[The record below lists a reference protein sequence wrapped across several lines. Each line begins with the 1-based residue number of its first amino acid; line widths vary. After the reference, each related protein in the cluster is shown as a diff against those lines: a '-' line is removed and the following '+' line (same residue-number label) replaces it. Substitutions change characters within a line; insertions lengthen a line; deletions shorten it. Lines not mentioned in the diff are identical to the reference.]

1 MPWTYLGPTSDRDRV
16 RLLIGDTEATDP
28 QLQDEEI
35 AWLLAEAGNV
45 YGAAV
50 AACEALAAKYAR
62 QVNRS
67 VAGAGGLSV
76 SAGDRAQHYR
86 DLAETLQIRARK
98 ARRPV
103 PFAGGISD
111 AQKDAVEADTDRVAP
126 AFTDTR
132 EMPRPFVPTNPNE
145 DRLP

>member
-1 MPWTYLGPTSDRDRV
+1 MPWTYLGPTTDAGKV

-35 AWLLAEAGNV
+35 TWFLSEAGNV

-62 QVNRS
+62 HVNRS

-86 DLAETLQIRARK
+86 DLAETIQTRARK
-98 ARRPV
+98 ARRPM

-111 AQKDAVEADTDRVAP
+111 AQKDAVEADPDRVPP
-126 AFTDTR
+126 AFT
-132 EMPRPFVPTNPNE
+132 N
-145 DRLP
+145 DRKMEAAEPAPEGGEA